1 MPIHLN
7 LLAETQAAEE
17 LRRRDPVKRMVFATV
32 LVVVLMFVWWSWLQL
47 RVMVANAN
55 LSQVEGQIQQH
66 TNEYQVVLVNEK
78 KIADAKANLAALRKL
93 ANNRFL
99 QGNLLNALQNV
110 TVPGVQLVRL
120 MVYQSYASAQNNNSQ
135 ISAPVTEKIV
145 VSLDAQDF
153 SSDPGDQVNKFKDAI
168 SQEPYFKSQ
177 LGRTNDVRLM
187 NLSAPQVDTTGKPS
201 VVFSLQCT
209 YPDRI
214 R

>member
-32 LVVVLMFVWWSWLQL
+32 LVVVLMLVWWSWLQL

-99 QGNLLNALQNV
+99 QGNLLNALQNA

-120 MVYQSYASAQNNNSQ
+120 VVSQSYAAAQNNNSQ
-135 ISAPVTEKIV
+135 TNAPVIERIV

-153 SSDPGDQVNKFKDAI
+153 STDPGDQVNKFKDAI
-168 SQEPYFKSQ
+168 SQEPYFRTQ

-187 NLSAPQVDTTGKPS
+187 NLSAPQVDLSGKPG
-201 VVFSLQCT
+201 VMFTLQCT